1 MSPKTTRDKRMAG
14 LQKAREAVAN
24 RRREI
29 NENRGGMREVCF
41 SMPACDYAQIQTAA
55 AKDHR
60 SAANFMW
67 HASIMAASQIA
78 RAK

>member
-1 MSPKTTRDKRMAG
+1 
-14 LQKAREAVAN
+14 
-24 RRREI
+24 
-29 NENRGGMREVCF
+29 MREVCF
-41 SMPACDYAQIQTAA
+41 SLPACDYAQIQTAA
-55 AKDHR
+55 MKDHR